1 MLSLFGL
8 SSCSHCL
15 IGNSPSASG
24 LGFLATS
31 YLLDLSCLIPCLVST
46 NLLFLLVS
54 LTRVEHLMII
64 SIIATFWF
72 VSRHPFSIFGLCSFV
87 LWFLQS
93 SLFLC
98 SDALAR
104 SLTAAGVY
112 VHRFHHR
119 SVWLPMVAI
128 LREECRTQ
136 KADYACEENMSVLL
150 FKEVSVPVWQSEF
163 GCLHPGTFRFWSLST
178 STYTAKA

>member
-8 SSCSHCL
+8 SSRSHCL

-24 LGFLATS
+24 FGFLATS
-31 YLLDLSCLIPCLVST
+31 YLFDLSCLIPCLVST
-46 NLLFLLVS
+46 NLLFLLVP

-64 SIIATFWF
+64 SIIATIWF
-72 VSRHPFSIFGLCSFV
+72 VSRHPFSILSLCSFV
-87 LWFLQS
+87 PWLLQS

-112 VHRFHHR
+112 VHHFHHR
-119 SVWLPMVAI
+119 SIWLPMVAN

-136 KADYACEENMSVLL
+136 RANACEEKTQRPFIYGNFRFVASSFGVLL
-150 FKEVSVPVWQSEF
+150 PTPVARYGRCQV
-163 GCLHPGTFRFWSLST
+163 CT
-178 STYTAKA
+178 